1 MAESLGKK
9 TVACLMISIAFAALM
24 DGLDGSIV
32 NIALPTLAEYMNT
45 DTGTIAWITVVYFI
59 MMAGLLI
66 FFGRIASNGAI
77 KKIFAVGIAI
87 FTISSL
93 GCGISTS
100 FHMLLVFRLVQ
111 GIGAAMMGAA
121 VPMICVRFL
130 PREKLGM
137 GLGIMTL
144 GGAMGYAMGPALGG
158 IIIDA
163 LSWHWIFLINVP
175 LGMIIILL
183 VLKMFPK
190 DIISEKKQLDYF
202 GASLLFMSIVFG
214 ILALDRSTYP
224 EDSQI
229 VISST
234 IIFLICLM
242 MFIHVETRKKEPI
255 LNLRLFKHWKF
266 DSVFMAYLLANL
278 AYMGMFYLLPF
289 YMNICMG
296 FSASASGF
304 WLFLPSLITLV
315 FCIPISR
322 WSDRTERRSFSV
334 MACIFVTT
342 SCATMALMCRESAI
356 IPLALT
362 TVTMGLYWTFCGGPM
377 ASRIVEN
384 VADESREMG
393 SSLMNETFYLG
404 GTIGTALFA
413 MMFTMGAHS
422 GNINFVDITPDVFLN
437 GFQFSA
443 TIGTIICIIA
453 VILSY
458 IVDEKKT

>member
-9 TVACLMISIAFAALM
+9 TIACLMISIAFAALM

-100 FHMLLVFRLVQ
+100 FHMLLIFRLVQ

-175 LGMIIILL
+175 LGMIIIPL

-190 DIISEKKQLDYF
+190 DIISEKKHLDYF

-229 VISST
+229 VIAST
-234 IIFLICLM
+234 ILFLICLIT
-242 MFIHVETRKKEPI
+242 FIHVETKKKEPI

-334 MACIFVTT
+334 MACIFVTI
-342 SCATMALMCRESAI
+342 SCATMALMCRENAI

-362 TVTMGLYWTFCGGPM
+362 TITMGLYWTFCGGPM

-413 MMFTMGAHS
+413 MMFTMSAHS
-422 GNINFVDITPDVFLN
+422 GNISFADITPDVFLN
-437 GFQFSA
+437 GFQFA
-443 TIGTIICIIA
+443 AIIGTIICMIA

>member
-190 DIISEKKQLDYF
+190 DIISEKKHLDYF

-289 YMNICMG
+289 YM
-296 FSASASGF
+296 
-304 WLFLPSLITLV
+304 
-315 FCIPISR
+315 
-322 WSDRTERRSFSV
+322 
-334 MACIFVTT
+334 
-342 SCATMALMCRESAI
+342 
-356 IPLALT
+356 
-362 TVTMGLYWTFCGGPM
+362 
-377 ASRIVEN
+377 
-384 VADESREMG
+384 
-393 SSLMNETFYLG
+393 
-404 GTIGTALFA
+404 
-413 MMFTMGAHS
+413 
-422 GNINFVDITPDVFLN
+422 
-437 GFQFSA
+437 
-443 TIGTIICIIA
+443 
-453 VILSY
+453 
-458 IVDEKKT
+458 